1 MNINLAESHINEKLD
16 IDIPEFIRNKAEAE
30 GLYDYEIAR
39 ILNLEIRVIR
49 KVKKFYGIK
58 RSNCFTRRF
67 DERYGKSS
75 TKTFQRIIENPYS
88 SLAEVARHFGFSR
101 EYARQVYMNIY
112 GHPYTKVHREKLEI
126 RRIKKKEVKKR
137 RR

>member
-1 MNINLAESHINEKLD
+1 MNISRSEAYLKERSNIKL
-16 IDIPEFIRNKAEAE
+16 PEVIRKKAEAE

-49 KVKKFYGIK
+49 KMKKIYGIK

-67 DERYGKSS
+67 DERYGKGSI
-75 TKTFQRIIENPYS
+75 KTFRRIIESPYS

-126 RRIKKKEVKKR
+126 RRIKKKMTSQ
-137 RR
+137 